1 MVIVMSEDEQAVK
14 HAIFLL
20 NQIVNDT
27 TIPRNIR
34 RAANESVELLETGA
48 DSIASRAISVIMTLE
63 DTSQDPNCPSYAR
76 TKIFKIQ
83 SLLAPLKDEV

>member
-1 MVIVMSEDEQAVK
+1 MSQSEDEMAVK

-20 NQIVNDT
+20 NQIVNDN

-34 RAANESVELLETGA
+34 RAANESVELLENGPDTV
-48 DSIASRAISVIMTLE
+48 ASRAISVIMTLE

-83 SLLAPLKDEV
+83 SLLAPLKDDI

>member
-1 MVIVMSEDEQAVK
+1 MNDDEQAVK

-27 TIPRNIR
+27 SIPRNIR
-34 RAANESVELLETGA
+34 RAANESVELLESGT
-48 DSIASRAISVIMTLE
+48 DTVASRAISVIMTLE

-83 SLLAPLKDEV
+83 SLLAPLKDDV

>member
-1 MVIVMSEDEQAVK
+1 MSEDEQAVK

-20 NQIVNDT
+20 NQIVNDNS
-27 TIPRNIR
+27 IPRNIR
-34 RAANESVELLETGA
+34 RAANESVELLETGK

-83 SLLAPLKDEV
+83 SLLAPLKDQI

>member
-1 MVIVMSEDEQAVK
+1 MSEDEQAVK

-20 NQIVNDT
+20 NQIVNDNS
-27 TIPRNIR
+27 IPRNIR
-34 RAANESVELLETGA
+34 RAANESVELLETGK

-83 SLLAPLKDEV
+83 SLLAPLKDDV

>member
-1 MVIVMSEDEQAVK
+1 MSEDEQAVK

-27 TIPRNIR
+27 SIPRNIR
-34 RAANESVELLETGA
+34 RAANESVDLLETGE

-63 DTSQDPNCPSYAR
+63 DTSQDP
-76 TKIFKIQ
+76 
-83 SLLAPLKDEV
+83 D

>member
-1 MVIVMSEDEQAVK
+1 MSEDEQAVK

-27 TIPRNIR
+27 SIPRNIR
-34 RAANESVELLETGA
+34 RAANESVELLESGK

>member
-1 MVIVMSEDEQAVK
+1 MSEDEQAVK

>member
-1 MVIVMSEDEQAVK
+1 MSEDEQAVK

-27 TIPRNIR
+27 SIPRNIR
-34 RAANESVELLETGA
+34 RAANESMELLETGA
-48 DSIASRAISVIMTLE
+48 DTIASRALSVIMTLE

>member
-1 MVIVMSEDEQAVK
+1 MSDDEQAVK

-27 TIPRNIR
+27 SIPRNIR
-34 RAANESVELLETGA
+34 RAANESVELLESGK
-48 DSIASRAISVIMTLE
+48 DSVASRAISVIMTLE

-83 SLLAPLKDEV
+83 SLLAPLKDEL